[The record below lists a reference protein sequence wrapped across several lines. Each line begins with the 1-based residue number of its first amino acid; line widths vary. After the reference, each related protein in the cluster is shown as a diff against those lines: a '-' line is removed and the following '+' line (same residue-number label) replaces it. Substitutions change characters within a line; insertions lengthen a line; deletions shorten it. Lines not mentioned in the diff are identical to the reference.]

1 MYTDFFI
8 FSLYTITVNFQTNHQ
23 DNVELQTFSF
33 SSSVSRKILHLLCK
47 NYKYWYLLSVDP
59 NFQQLKNSWMNW
71 HHFIYKHYFLYFDG
85 NNTNHKNQKYCF
97 SSDFFLGLYEKSSGA
112 ASLWVSFSSVLSP
125 VSAVW
130 VCVGWLTWPLHLNK
144 WTNQCCVYSLPTNVQ
159 RTNDY
164 IVSIGTLLLAV

>member
-47 NYKYWYLLSVDP
+47 NYKYRYLLSVDP

-97 SSDFFLGLYEKSSGA
+97 SSDFFFRPLGKVFRCCFFVGLFFFSFVSSIC
-112 ASLWVSFSSVLSP
+112 
-125 VSAVW
+125 
-130 VCVGWLTWPLHLNK
+130 CVGLCRV
-144 WTNQCCVYSLPTNVQ
+144 TN
-159 RTNDY
+159 
-164 IVSIGTLLLAV
+164 LAIAPQ